1 MTIAIAISLS
11 EGIVLA
17 ADSRTTRWRD
27 AGDHRWVEVVTD
39 GAHKVF
45 PLGRHAAAV
54 THGRSHVR
62 GRTIAALAGQYAS
75 GRSAGA
81 AQDAATV
88 ADEFLAFLGADEPA
102 REGAPPREALGF
114 LIGAYGPD
122 GVGRIYE
129 AVWPAGERCLLSTT
143 DAPNFHWR
151 GQGLAISRL
160 YEGIDPLID
169 LSAFDANT
177 REQIANLKFVVP
189 LQEMSLTDGVDLARF
204 LGTLTLGVARFMRG
218 RRDRHIH
225 PLVGGRLSIAT
236 LTPSGYRLVGT
247 PGAPDGPDRPDR
259 GATSI
264 AP

>member
-39 GAHKVF
+39 GAHTVF
-45 PLGRHAAAV
+45 PLGRHAAAE
-54 THGRSHVR
+54 
-62 GRTIAALAGQYAS
+62 
-75 GRSAGA
+75 
-81 AQDAATV
+81 DAATV